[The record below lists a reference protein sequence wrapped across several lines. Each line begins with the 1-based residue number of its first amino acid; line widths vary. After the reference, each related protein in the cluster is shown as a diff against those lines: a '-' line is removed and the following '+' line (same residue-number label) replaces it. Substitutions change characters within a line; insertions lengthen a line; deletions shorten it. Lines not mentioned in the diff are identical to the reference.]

1 MKFQTADVIQKNGN
15 KEKDYCAL
23 CERHVK
29 SFMSSSSCHVCSRLL
44 FLNKMALLRLMMVT
58 LRILLHVMSML
69 AKLMCALNVT
79 FFMKAGLTE
88 ITEDDYEDASLR

>member
-1 MKFQTADVIQKNGN
+1 M
-15 KEKDYCAL
+15 
-23 CERHVK
+23 
-29 SFMSSSSCHVCSRLL
+29 CSRLL
-44 FLNKMALLRLMMVT
+44 FLNKMVLLRLMMVT